1 MILGQTCTSDSPRI
15 DKFKSYKLTSCIELF
30 HSLTGPQ
37 NLKCYCASLI
47 HLCFFPALFYYLPC
61 CVLISTTPYKYDC
74 PADRGPNLPCRDQT
88 PSCFPLH
95 TLLEKDYSFLLLRTC
110 AMPSSPSHLS
120 PRPEYF
126 RQFWF
131 FHLQL
136 MLEQHPIGL
145 PLRPNPMCFW
155 SLYVVRGDCSATLQL
170 IWLGETPF
178 LAIHLCISFQ
188 GTKVSPLELFTFSLV
203 STFSCCFLTGT
214 IFASAVW
221 FHCQLSFWSSFYFSG
236 FFDLDCRCVDQL
248 TSLSWFLH
256 LYCTQHLCLFLH
268 RPICLCR
275 ARMTGTWMLPFAML
289 HLSLSLILT
298 FLSPPFA
305 SPLSDFIPLSPPF
318 LSPWLVPRNYGVF
331 SSFPT
336 IYLFFFLCLLQ
347 HLLLRHLLTLA
358 LHFAAFSCL
367 L

>member
-1 MILGQTCTSDSPRI
+1 MWCAWVALNQRGSRLTLLSRHYMILGQTCTSDSPRI

-47 HLCFFPALFYYLPC
+47 HLCFFRALFYYLPC

-88 PSCFPLH
+88 PSCFLLH

-145 PLRPNPMCFW
+145 PLRPNPMWFW

-188 GTKVSPLELFTFSLV
+188 DAKVSPLELFTFSLV

-236 FFDLDCRCVDQL
+236 FFDLDCRCNPVL
-248 TSLSWFLH
+248 TNLP
-256 LYCTQHLCLFLH
+256 LCLGFS
-268 RPICLCR
+268 ICIVLNISACSFTVPSVY
-275 ARMTGTWMLPFAML
+275 AEPEWQALEC
-289 HLSLSLILT
+289 
-298 FLSPPFA
+298 
-305 SPLSDFIPLSPPF
+305 SPLQCSTCPSDFNFLVTSFCISIVRFYSALS
-318 LSPWLVPRNYGVF
+318 S
-331 SSFPT
+331 
-336 IYLFFFLCLLQ
+336 LFI
-347 HLLLRHLLTLA
+347 TLA
-358 LHFAAFSCL
+358 CY
-367 L
+367 